1 MLTKKKCYKLQIIR
15 LTSMFHLKL
24 ILLSSILVM
33 TETILSQTLFISLSK
48 FR

>member
-1 MLTKKKCYKLQIIR
+1 MLQIAINR

-33 TETILSQTLFISLSK
+33 TETILSQTLFI
-48 FR
+48 FVQV